1 MKAKLETPALS
12 NRGVELESETEEE
25 KAVLLDLW
33 LKDGRTVC
41 LKKLAS
47 GVIDGLGYDIKGN
60 VRLSIAPT
68 AAEEDKI
75 T

>member
-33 LKDGRTVC
+33 LKEGRPVC
-41 LKKLAS
+41 LTRLAS
-47 GVIDGLGYDIKGN
+47 GVIDGIGYDIQGN

-68 AAEEDKI
+68 TEKG
-75 T
+75 